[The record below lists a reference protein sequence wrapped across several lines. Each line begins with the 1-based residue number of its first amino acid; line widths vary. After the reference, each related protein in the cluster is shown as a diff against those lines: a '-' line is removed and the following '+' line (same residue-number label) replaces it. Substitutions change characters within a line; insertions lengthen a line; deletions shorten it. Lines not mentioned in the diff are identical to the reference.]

1 MGPGDLTNSQWARL
15 EPLLPQGI
23 KRGRPP
29 VWTRRQ
35 LIDGIQWR
43 TRTGAPWREVP
54 ELRTLG
60 PGLRPVPALAAR
72 WHLGQARYPAP
83 DPG

>member
-1 MGPGDLTNSQWARL
+1 M
-15 EPLLPQGI
+15 
-23 KRGRPP
+23 
-29 VWTRRQ
+29 WTRRQ

-54 ELRTLG
+54 ERYGPWG